1 MLRLFFAVELGDA
14 ARARTARIADALRA
28 AAGGRDVRWVRA
40 ESLHVTLRFLGATDP
55 GRVPDLAREVGAA
68 TRGIAPF
75 AMSLGGVGLFPSAR
89 RPRVVALALVPEAPL
104 AALAAAVERGVVAAG
119 FPPEPR
125 AFRAHLTLG
134 RTREHGRFALAADVT
149 ASVTAPDESWD
160 VMETVLFRS
169 DLAPSGARY
178 TPLARIPLH
187 P

>member
-1 MLRLFFAVELGDA
+1 MSNH
-14 ARARTARIADALRA
+14 TAQ
-28 AAGGRDVRWVRA
+28 
-40 ESLHVTLRFLGATDP
+40 
-55 GRVPDLAREVGAA
+55 
-68 TRGIAPF
+68 
-75 AMSLGGVGLFPSAR
+75 
-89 RPRVVALALVPEAPL
+89 
-104 AALAAAVERGVVAAG
+104 
-119 FPPEPR
+119 PR